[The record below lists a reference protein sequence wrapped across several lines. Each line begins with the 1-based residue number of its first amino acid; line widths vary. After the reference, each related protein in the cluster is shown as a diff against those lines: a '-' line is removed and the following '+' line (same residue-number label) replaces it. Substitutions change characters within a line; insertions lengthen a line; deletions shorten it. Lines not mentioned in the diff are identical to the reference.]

1 MADYI
6 AIIAAI
12 DVAIEN
18 WAGKPVMLSEAGR
31 QVTYRSLNSLLEV
44 RRYYAKLQLQINNKK
59 PFRITHLKAGGA
71 R

>member
-1 MADYI
+1 MADYA
-6 AIIAAI
+6 AIIDAI
-12 DVAIEN
+12 DTAIAD

-31 QVTYRSLNSLLEV
+31 QVTYRSLNSLLEA
-44 RRYYAKLQLQINNKK
+44 RRYYAKLQLQVNNEK